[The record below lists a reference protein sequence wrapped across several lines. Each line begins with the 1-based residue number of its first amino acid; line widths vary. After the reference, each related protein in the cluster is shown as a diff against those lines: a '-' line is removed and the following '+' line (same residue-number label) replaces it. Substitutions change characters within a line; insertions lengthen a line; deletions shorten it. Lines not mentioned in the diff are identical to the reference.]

1 MIRRLASRPLLLVP
15 VIAAAALCACQ
26 PAGNDSANAANS
38 ASPTAQTKEDLVSSE
53 YAVVRGMLDLA
64 GVTADDLVA
73 DLGSGD
79 GRIPILA
86 AKEKGARG
94 LGIEIDRVRIRQSNA
109 NAAAAGVTDRV
120 TFRQQDL
127 FVTPLQEVTVLT
139 LYLLPEINLQL
150 RPKILAQMRPGARVV
165 SNTFDMG
172 DWRPD
177 QRRTIG
183 GTNIFMWFVPATVEG
198 RWRITQ
204 GGASGD
210 LVLAQNYQDLS
221 GTAGGGPIAEA
232 QLRGDRIAFTADL
245 GAGPRRYEG
254 RVSDGRMRGDGWQ
267 AVRVSGS

>member
-1 MIRRLASRPLLLVP
+1 MIRRLASRPLLLAP
-15 VIAAAALCACQ
+15 VLAALALCACQ
-26 PAGNDSANAANS
+26 PAGNDAGST
-38 ASPTAQTKEDLVSSE
+38 SPKAQTKEELVSSE
-53 YAVVRGMLDLA
+53 YEVVRGMLDLA
-64 GVTADDLVA
+64 QVTNDDLVA

-94 LGIEIDRVRIRQSNA
+94 LGIEIDRARIRQSDA
-109 NAAAAGVTDRV
+109 NAKAAGVADRV

-127 FVTPLQEVTVLT
+127 FVTPLNDVTVLT

-150 RPKILAQMRPGARVV
+150 RPKILEQMRPGARVV

-177 QRRTIG
+177 ERRSIG
-183 GTNIFMWFVPATVEG
+183 GTNIFMWFVPAKVEG

-204 GGASGD
+204 GRTGGE
-210 LVLAQNYQDLS
+210 LVLRQNYQDVS
-221 GTAGGGPIAEA
+221 GTAGGGQIAEA

-245 GAGPRRYEG
+245 GQGRRRFEG
-254 RVSDGRMRGDGWQ
+254 RVAGDRMSGQGWQ